1 MTISHVY
8 NKVTET
14 MKVIENV
21 NFIEYKSLKG
31 RLENQ
36 KKVNKVYKML
46 DDFKAELER
55 ENIRK
60 KQKRGGE
67 QRCLKH

>member
-55 ENIRK
+55 EIIRN
-60 KQKRGGE
+60 KQKE
-67 QRCLKH
+67 AMKDD